1 MTPHV
6 LIEWTASALT
16 TRWGG
21 YRVWRRPVR
30 TPAGRWELIGQIDP
44 PATATATQAEATL
57 TAFEDHEA
65 VGECEWTV
73 TVIDAQTGFE
83 SAWVTGVTA
92 TAPDDRRRTWLRSNA
107 APWVACSTDRVD
119 TPSLD
124 TADRTVV
131 RELAGRDHAVTR
143 TPIELPTRTFSGRWH
158 TFARAAD
165 SDFAALRA
173 AAAVGETVAVL
184 EPLGRRTVGTLAV
197 KAAAE
202 KEGGHGWAVDVEVV
216 ETTRTADPAGYN
228 RACRLRFDGT
238 DDYVTV
244 PDAPE
249 LDPAGAAFTALIVAT
264 TPTGV
269 SKALIAKGNPGV
281 SDGWALGIDGTGKLV
296 AALDGAS
303 GVAAP
308 TSVSAPSAGQHVFAF
323 TTNGSNDHKLWLDG
337 ATVATSTTA
346 TGSVTS
352 AAALTVAASNGGAT
366 GFASCQARAWALW
379 NRALDADELA
389 DAAAYFEDRSAD
401 LPAGAVLLHDVADD
415 RCWDGTGTSLASLA
429 GTQVSTAG
437 TSLAGTI
444 TGGAH
449 PVGDPWPLRL
459 LDGEA

>member
-6 LIEWTASALT
+6 LIEWTASTLT

-44 PATATATQAEATL
+44 PTTATATQAEATL

-83 SAWVTGVTA
+83 STWVTGVTA

-107 APWVACSTDRVD
+107 APWAACATDRVD

-131 RELAGRDHAVTR
+131 RELTGRDHAVTR

-158 TFARAAD
+158 TFARTGD

-249 LDPAGAAFTALIVAT
+249 LDPAGAGFTAVWVGIAD
-264 TPTGV
+264 GGI
-269 SKALIAKGNPGV
+269 SKAMLAKGLPGV
-281 SDGWALGIDGTGKLV
+281 SDGWALGTDGSGDLIAV
-296 AALDGAS
+296 LDGAS
-303 GVAAP
+303 GTAAAVAGADI
-308 TSVSAPSAGQHVFAF
+308 VDGVACYAL
-323 TTNGSNDHKLWLDG
+323 TTNGDDSHSVWVDG
-337 ATVATSTTA
+337 EAKATSTTA
-346 TGSVTS
+346 TGSVAT
-352 AAALTVAASNGGAT
+352 ANAFYVAAVGGAANWA
-366 GFASCQARAWALW
+366 GCQARAWAIW
-379 NRALDADELA
+379 NRELDAAELA
-389 DAAAYFEDRSAD
+389 DVAAYFADRSAD

-415 RCWDGTGTSLASLA
+415 RCWDGTGTVLANLA
-429 GTQVSTAG
+429 GTQVSTSG

-444 TGGAH
+444 IGAH
-449 PVGDPWPLRL
+449 PVGEPWPLRL